1 MQKPIELPSVAVI
14 RKRLAAVKTEA
25 SYLRRLLPIA
35 QERETA
41 ERLRE
46 EADLEGSAQ

>member
-14 RKRLAAVKTEA
+14 QKRLAAVKTEA